1 MNSVKLLYMADGETT
16 EKTPLPTA
24 VPSLI
29 ECKKESL
36 KEEPHRVIDG
46 ETELW
51 EDQSKPLMVEPG
63 KTRY

>member
-1 MNSVKLLYMADGETT
+1 MKLLYMADGETT

-36 KEEPHRVIDG
+36 KEEAHSD
-46 ETELW
+46 LW
-51 EDQSKPLMVEPG
+51 GDRALEGPK
-63 KTRY
+63 